1 MKERRIELE
10 LRGERLKDVILSV
23 LKMDTVAE
31 NQEKQTSSRS

>member
-10 LRGERLKDVILSV
+10 LSGERLKDAILLV

-31 NQEKQTSSRS
+31 NQEKQTNSRS